1 MAGKRNHYIPKAIL
15 INHADVHTDC
25 GKIQLVD
32 MELKRGG
39 SIKCRDC
46 FKFNHFY
53 SDDLEDKFREL
64 EKNAIDVLR
73 RLMTDDLDDK
83 TMDEKSIN
91 VLRKYILLQMMRT
104 PVGRTCLL
112 DRINMEQ
119 MDENVIPTA
128 SCEIGDRTTDEFW
141 YDLMEKA
148 LDLDWD
154 QLTSCESPYI
164 RVAALS
170 LNMSLPVVFESALD
184 LPVPDTGLF
193 VESSPFRIHDDIDK
207 GLVEDV
213 FNMRLSD
220 GQYEKLISEPGR
232 YNNCI
237 GIPWD
242 RRHAVALVD
251 FAWLK
256 CEKDPGVELRRHL
269 KSFLLRDKALDINAS
284 YINTERGP
292 FNYMVVPRIVLN
304 FPQSCHLAI
313 LLMMNASRMIAF
325 GSFEGIREPL
335 MYCIENIQGGEN
347 LSFISEC
354 DFSIRFPYD
363 TEKLNPSVL
372 KPSRSHN

>member
-25 GKIQLVD
+25 GKILLVD
-32 MELKRGG
+32 MELEKGG
-39 SIKCRDC
+39 FIKCRDC

-53 SDDLEDKFREL
+53 SEDLEDKFREL

-73 RLMTDDLDDK
+73 RLMTDDK
-83 TMDEKSIN
+83 TTDEKSIN
-91 VLRKYILLQMMRT
+91 VLHKYILLQMMRT
-104 PVGRTCLL
+104 PVGRARLL

-119 MDENVIPTA
+119 IDENFIPTA
-128 SCEIGDRTTDEFW
+128 SCEIGDRTTDMFW

-154 QLTSCESPYI
+154 QLISCESPYI

-170 LNMSLPVVFESALD
+170 LHMSLPVVFESALD

-193 VESSPFRIHDDIDK
+193 VESFPFRFYDDIDK
-207 GLVEDV
+207 ELVEDV

-220 GQYEKLISEPGR
+220 VQYENLISESGR

-251 FAWLK
+251 FVWLR

-269 KSFLLRDKALDINAS
+269 KSFLLRDKALDMDAC

-292 FNYMVVPRIVLN
+292 SYDMMVPSIVLDL
-304 FPQSCHLAI
+304 PQSCHLAI

-335 MYCIENIQGGEN
+335 MYCIENIQGGEK
-347 LSFISEC
+347 LSFISKC
-354 DFSIRFPYD
+354 DFSIRFPFD
-363 TEKLNPSVL
+363 IEKLNPL
-372 KPSRSHN
+372 GTQTE